1 MTRRISEGTRG
12 RFYRNRAR
20 GSIFYST
27 PAAIAFAEDRRARD
41 HLYFISVPPKSFRRL
56 RPLLRSPRVLLSPS
70 FPFAPAAFTA
80 PRAGA
85 SGADYT
91 VSRRSVSHELGIG
104 QVNESFPRQFRVI
117 IEQTA
122 APLEEDRKRM
132 RVCVETS
139 ECMCMWVNVRIREY
153 ASKIIMRTDYGIDQ
167 ETASTNIRNPKNSSK
182 IYENSII
189 VRYIFFKTIN
199 FYFIRVK

>member
-1 MTRRISEGTRG
+1 MTRRIREEMRG
-12 RFYRNRAR
+12 HFIDAGIDFLFHAR
-20 GSIFYST
+20 SHRIG
-27 PAAIAFAEDRRARD
+27 IASAEDRRARD

-56 RPLLRSPRVLLSPS
+56 CPLLRSPRIFLSVSPS
-70 FPFAPAAFTA
+70 TLAAFTA

-132 RVCVETS
+132 RVCVEMS
-139 ECMCMWVNVRIREY
+139 ECMCMCVNIREY
-153 ASKIIMRTDYGIDQ
+153 ASEIIMRTDYGIDQ
-167 ETASTNIRNPKNSSK
+167 EMATTKKP
-182 IYENSII
+182 
-189 VRYIFFKTIN
+189 
-199 FYFIRVK
+199 

>member
-1 MTRRISEGTRG
+1 MIRRIRG
-12 RFYRNRAR
+12 QRNARRFYIRER
-20 GSIFYST
+20 GSISYIP
-27 PAAIAFAEDRRARD
+27 PAAIRIASGRGPPGARD

-56 RPLLRSPRVLLSPS
+56 CPLLCSPRIFLRATSFPTFSTPS
-70 FPFAPAAFTA
+70 FPPFTA
-80 PRAGA
+80 PRAAA

-132 RVCVETS
+132 RICVCV
-139 ECMCMWVNVRIREY
+139 CVNIRIREY
-153 ASKIIMRTDYGIDQ
+153 VSGIIIWLWNRSRDGY
-167 ETASTNIRNPKNSSK
+167 
-182 IYENSII
+182 Y
-189 VRYIFFKTIN
+189 
-199 FYFIRVK
+199 